1 MINECKKFTLLKQ
14 IKKKNELTNKN
25 LARLLSIA
33 ENSQIEATSLTI
45 SCFSLIDQAKI
56 GNWNL
61 T

>member
-33 ENSQIEATSLTI
+33 ENSQIEATSLPI
-45 SCFSLIDQAKI
+45 SCFSLIDQAKL
-56 GNWNL
+56 GN
-61 T
+61 